1 MASVVSALGERK
13 GTRME
18 RASGASSVDH
28 VVAVAIISAIQIFAM
43 QRSWAR
49 GIGEKRRMTST
60 TDGWTEREGTCSVTN
75 ISKGLAAVMMKLPF
89 TSKQEGTDDFASR
102 GTIEFV
108 GLVLNDSHRR
118 CQDAT
123 TGRKTLAVMLSSS
136 MMIRQ
141 TCISIGMA
149 WVDPSS

>member
-28 VVAVAIISAIQIFAM
+28 VGAVAIISAIQMFAM

-60 TDGWTEREGTCSVTN
+60 TDGWTEREGTSSITD
-75 ISKGLAAVMMKLPF
+75 ISKGLAAVMMKQPSI
-89 TSKQEGTDDFASR
+89 SKQESIDR
-102 GTIEFV
+102 CLCHRTILT
-108 GLVLNDSHRR
+108 G
-118 CQDAT
+118 DA
-123 TGRKTLAVMLSSS
+123 RMQQKTVAVMLSSR

-141 TCISIGMA
+141 TCISIDMA
-149 WVDPSS
+149 WVDASS

>member
-60 TDGWTEREGTCSVTN
+60 TDGWTEREGTSSVTN

-108 GLVLNDSHRR
+108 RR
-118 CQDAT
+118 SRPQRFSQEMPGCNNRQEDNGSDA
-123 TGRKTLAVMLSSS
+123 V
-136 MMIRQ
+136 
-141 TCISIGMA
+141 
-149 WVDPSS
+149 VEHDDPSDVH